1 MEPASLQARRFKV
14 QAWLRRRASNTKAMT
29 TLHFAR
35 IVAMSFLALVFF
47 SIVFGSNVWVVETTL
62 VSPVSEDVVRSPTR
76 AAIQDGSRVGDT
88 RRSNIRVIPATRL
101 RGTSGMTPRNSSS
114 FANGAAI
121 RAPPRPPRV
130 IPISADLTSLP
141 QSAHEGSRCYDRTGA
156 HTNVPRWFPEL
167 YDAMRPRYHA
177 LVDAVEDP
185 WTVLVGWVPDHFMPP
200 QKLGKKA
207 NGDVMVP
214 PTKGRNASY
223 YLEAYNASWHAT
235 VRANNYE
242 YHFQLMHRNSLA
254 VCIRERLHI
263 FQYFCTPS
271 AASGAPV
278 SPITVYQCPCRHCQ
292 EGTLPA
298 AKGDKRVNMDKAIPS
313 FRSQLLQDPLNGEM
327 KISTS
332 GVAAQPPFHTPEGC
346 VESLA
351 APWLIPRS
359 APSSTAFPYEGL
371 EENLEALLAVQADS
385 NKIVLVAIF
394 NVFWLDHLHN
404 FVYSMVSKAHVVNF
418 IIATMD
424 ADALALCVANR
435 LPCFDATEYA
445 EYEPDMEAGGLGRA
459 QGRLRKVT
467 EAMAWI
473 KPRLAV
479 AVLRRGYGFLMSDL
493 DLTWNKSPWKEV
505 LDVRVDIAHQCD
517 ANNKFSINSGFYFAR
532 ANARTIRY
540 FENLMS
546 FRPEENSDQTA
557 MKLFSRYDHTHGA
570 SNTCLGKWSFN
581 MKCNYKVPGSVKRVG
596 DVETFE
602 WRPYDTK
609 EVQWTILHATCLSG
623 ATSKLLYLRTIGAWS
638 LDALDSLTN
647 RSATSDVCIWQHHF
661 NHPIT
666 SVAALNASRS
676 GGATFAAFVDKTK
689 GTKVGYRNVAT
700 KHDEMYVVGMTSDM
714 YLKKRH

>member
-1 MEPASLQARRFKV
+1 M
-14 QAWLRRRASNTKAMT
+14 
-29 TLHFAR
+29 R
-35 IVAMSFLALVFF
+35 IAGMSFLVLVVL
-47 SIVFGSNVWVVETTL
+47 SIVFGSNVWVVETALLPSSTYQQIVEPL
-62 VSPVSEDVVRSPTR
+62 RSTAPISGTR
-76 AAIQDGSRVGDT
+76 AVQSMEWSNSR
-88 RRSNIRVIPATRL
+88 ATTAETVMRA
-101 RGTSGMTPRNSSS
+101 RNSSS

-121 RAPPRPPRV
+121 RAPPRPRRV
-130 IPISADLTSLP
+130 IPKSDDVSLLP
-141 QSAHEGSRCYDRTGA
+141 QPPIDESARCFDRTGA
-156 HTNVPRWFPEL
+156 PTNVPRWFPGL
-167 YDAMRPRYHA
+167 YNAMRPHYHA
-177 LVDAVEDP
+177 LMDAVEDP

-200 QKLGKKA
+200 QKPGKKA
-207 NGDVMVP
+207 NGEIMIP
-214 PTKGRNASY
+214 PTKGRDATY
-223 YLEAYNASWHAT
+223 YLDAYNASWHTT
-235 VRANNYE
+235 VNANNYE
-242 YHFQLMHRNSLA
+242 YHFQLVHRNALA
-254 VCIRERLHI
+254 VCVRERLHI
-263 FQYFCTPS
+263 FQYFCSPG
-271 AASGAPV
+271 ADGSGGNTLV

-292 EGTLPA
+292 EGTLS
-298 AKGDKRVNMDKAIPS
+298 AKGGKRVSLDKAAPA
-313 FRSQLLQDPLNGEM
+313 FRSQLLQDPLKGEM
-327 KISTS
+327 KITTT
-332 GVAAQPPFHTPEGC
+332 GTAAQPPSHAPEGC
-346 VESLA
+346 IESLA
-351 APWLIPRS
+351 APWLIPTT
-359 APSSTAFPYEGL
+359 TAATFPYEGL
-371 EENLEALLAVQADS
+371 ESNLDALLAVQADG

-404 FVYSMVSKAHVVNF
+404 FVYSMVTKAHLVNF

-445 EYEPDMEAGGLGRA
+445 EYEADMEAGGTGRA

-493 DLTWNKSPWKEV
+493 DLTWNKCPWKEV

-602 WRPYDTK
+602 WRPYDPK
-609 EVQWTILHATCLSG
+609 EVHWTILHATCLSG
-623 ATSKLLYLRTIGAWS
+623 ATSKMVYLRTIGAWS
-638 LDALDSLTN
+638 LDGLDNMTTN
-647 RSATSDVCIWQHHF
+647 RTTDVCIWQHRYDDA
-661 NHPIT
+661 NDADNNGNKNNDASRRNT
-666 SVAALNASRS
+666 QNASTN
-676 GGATFAAFVDKTK
+676 GGATFSAYVDRAR
-689 GTKVGYRNVAT
+689 GFKVGYRNVAT
-700 KHDEMYVVGMTSDM
+700 KHDEMYVSGITSDI